1 MCSLLSTDK
10 HYTDS
15 SAMSISC
22 TSKRVMSDS
31 SETKPY
37 DSISKRQRTKST
49 LIGKLSYKGHD
60 HQMKIAYKD
69 LEDCELGW
77 SNLPSEALLQ
87 VFSHL
92 PLQYLGRVAQVCQ
105 HWHHVSQFPQLWQR
119 VEFSLSQASK
129 SYIQPTPVGLINYIL
144 KHHVQ
149 HLKSVLF
156 RTDSTVESA
165 QMACHILSRLVNCS
179 LKTLAFI
186 SSARPMFLDVDQ
198 QSFISALTIVFDH
211 SHALGSLEIENIPM
225 DDTSLEVLASSN
237 SKTLELLQMKNCPR
251 VSPEGILALADQCR
265 YLRELSLS
273 YTLLSDDLLLAL
285 SSEEHV
291 HLEYLRI
298 DVYTEKDMLLQQISP
313 YCWNALVGHSPSMN
327 LVMYFFVIPDESFN
341 TLFMSYI
348 PVTHLYFGD
357 NVPKTVLGRI
367 GSHCPRLKELVV
379 GANGNSFINDE
390 LLNIARNCPEL
401 SSVGLGECEVTCST
415 FVEFA
420 HICGPRLKELYVM
433 EECLVEDSQYDLP
446 KACQHVSEL
455 IGREWAPE
463 FMPVW

>member
-1 MCSLLSTDK
+1 MNVT
-10 HYTDS
+10 
-15 SAMSISC
+15 
-22 TSKRVMSDS
+22 
-31 SETKPY
+31 
-37 DSISKRQRTKST
+37 
-49 LIGKLSYKGHD
+49 
-60 HQMKIAYKD
+60 
-69 LEDCELGW
+69 
-77 SNLPSEALLQ
+77 
-87 VFSHL
+87 
-92 PLQYLGRVAQVCQ
+92 
-105 HWHHVSQFPQLWQR
+105 
-119 VEFSLSQASK
+119 
-129 SYIQPTPVGLINYIL
+129 
-144 KHHVQ
+144 
-149 HLKSVLF
+149 
-156 RTDSTVESA
+156 
-165 QMACHILSRLVNCS
+165 
-179 LKTLAFI
+179 
-186 SSARPMFLDVDQ
+186 
-198 QSFISALTIVFDH
+198 
-211 SHALGSLEIENIPM
+211 
-225 DDTSLEVLASSN
+225 
-237 SKTLELLQMKNCPR
+237 
-251 VSPEGILALADQCR
+251 GILALADQCR

-313 YCWNALVGHSPSMN
+313 CCWNALVEHSPSMN

-348 PVTHLYFGD
+348 PVTNLYFGD
-357 NVPKTVLGRI
+357 YVPKTVLGRI

-401 SSVGLGECEVTCST
+401 SSVGLGECEVTCSA
-415 FVEFA
+415 FVKFA

-446 KACQHVSEL
+446 KACKHVSEL